1 LSVPP
6 LTFGRMPRLAAMG
19 LAGAA
24 LIVLFAGATP
34 QSAGPRFFHDDP
46 LTREPDTQ
54 DASKV
59 EPWDI
64 DLAVD
69 LATNLFGRPG
79 DKAVDVRA
87 KNVNTIDEVPDSNW
101 FTNRIGVRPL
111 SIEDAVRGPVEGR
124 GPAPGKWTITHA
136 KESGF
141 SPGFTMH
148 DGAGATWFVSFD
160 PKGFPE
166 AATGAVVVANK
177 IFWAL
182 GYYQVE
188 NHLITVRPDQLGI
201 SDKATFR
208 PPSGKRRPLRH
219 GDLAHVFARAHRNAD
234 GTYRAV
240 AGLEI
245 PGKVLGGFRY
255 HGTRPDDPNDV
266 VPHEHR
272 RELRALKVFGAWT
285 NLVDMKAGN
294 TVDTL
299 IEVDGRRVVR
309 HYLQDVGS
317 TFGSSAIGARDYDE
331 GYDYLYQGQPLLKRA
346 LLFGFP
352 LPGWASVPY
361 PDEASV
367 GRFEGKV
374 FDPTRWK
381 PRAPTA
387 AFLRARA
394 DDTFWAARRVAA
406 FSDDLIRAIT
416 RTGVYSDPKAASV
429 LADVLIARR
438 DRIASAYLPAVNPVV
453 DVALSIDGTL
463 TFANAAVDAGVAP
476 KPASY
481 AVAWARFDN
490 ATGETT
496 PIGARVEITTPRAV
510 APGRLPSETGA
521 YLRLAISATGGP
533 QPWTVPVQAYFRRT
547 ATAWTLVGL
556 ERVP

>member
-1 LSVPP
+1 MA
-6 LTFGRMPRLAAMG
+6 RRAPRAAAIVM
-19 LAGAA
+19 AGAA
-24 LIVLFAGATP
+24 VAALCAVAPQGA
-34 QSAGPRFFHDDP
+34 APRFFHDDP

-54 DASKV
+54 DASQVK
-59 EPWDI
+59 PWDI

-87 KNVNTIDEVPDSNW
+87 GNVNTIDEVPDSSW
-101 FTNRIGVRPL
+101 FTNRIGTRPL
-111 SIEDAVRGPVEGR
+111 SIDDAVRGPITGS
-124 GPAPGKWTITHA
+124 GPSADGWTVTHA

-141 SPGFTMH
+141 SPGFTME
-148 DGAGATWFVSFD
+148 DGAGETWFVSFD
-160 PKGFPE
+160 PKGYPE
-166 AATGAVVVANK
+166 AATGAVVVASK

-182 GYYQVE
+182 GYYQVD
-188 NHLITVRPDQLGI
+188 NQLISVQPDRLAI
-201 SDKATFR
+201 SPKATFKA
-208 PPSGKRRPLRH
+208 PSGARRPLRRA
-219 GDLAHVFARAHRNAD
+219 DLDHVFERAQRSAD

-240 AGLEI
+240 AGRGI

-299 IEVDGRRVVR
+299 IEVDGRGVVR

-331 GYDYLYQGQPLLKRA
+331 GYDYLYQGRPLMKRA
-346 LLFGFP
+346 LLFGLP
-352 LPGWASVPY
+352 LPMWATVPY
-361 PDEASV
+361 PDEAAI
-367 GRFEGKV
+367 GRFEGRA

-406 FSDDLIRAIT
+406 FSDDMIRAIT
-416 RTGVYSDPKAASV
+416 RTGAYSNPKAAPA

-438 DRIASAYLPAVNPVV
+438 DRIVRAYLPAINPVV
-453 DVALSIDGTL
+453 DVALSADGVL

-476 KPASY
+476 KPTSY
-481 AVAWARFDN
+481 SIDWSRFDN
-490 ATGETT
+490 ATGATT
-496 PIGARVEITTPRAV
+496 PIGGGADVPTTRVQ
-510 APGRLPSETGA
+510 APVGLPAEAGA
-521 YLRLAISATGGP
+521 YVSVRISATGGP
-533 QPWTVPVQAYFRRT
+533 TSWATPVQAYLRRT
-547 ATAWTLVGL
+547 ADGWMLVGL
-556 ERVP
+556 DRLP